1 MHQAM
6 PPVTLSNA
14 FKEAILILKYPAS
27 SKIS

>member
-6 PPVTLSNA
+6 PPTILSKA
-14 FKEAILILKYPAS
+14 FKDAILILKYPAS